1 LYKLNCMEQTI
12 KKEKKKSEPKYFTD
26 EDAKNVFVF
35 QEPYKTS
42 VKGKPIQKSISLKF
56 RKR

>member
-1 LYKLNCMEQTI
+1 MEQTI
-12 KKEKKKSEPKYFTD
+12 KKEKKESEPKYFTD